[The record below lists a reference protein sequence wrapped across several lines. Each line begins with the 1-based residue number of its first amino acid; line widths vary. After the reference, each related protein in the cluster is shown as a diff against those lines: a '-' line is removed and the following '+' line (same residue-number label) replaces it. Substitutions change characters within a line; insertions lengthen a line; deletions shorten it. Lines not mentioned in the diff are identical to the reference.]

1 MDFQANSTRAP
12 QAGQDGSAG
21 RHLDVSLLHLMQCRL
36 LLLRLVQA
44 QQDYTPDVLELKS
57 KLKQLRRHA
66 DLFADLIESAIP
78 NDHITKLIGPA
89 MEELRAATAR
99 GTQ

>member
-1 MDFQANSTRAP
+1 VTSAIEAKKVAIPAKRN
-12 QAGQDGSAG
+12 AGY
-21 RHLDVSLLHLMQCRL
+21 HLSVSVLHLAQARL

-66 DLFADLIESAIP
+66 GLFADLIESAIP
-78 NDHITKLIGPA
+78 DNHISKLIGPA